1 MTALYSLALFVG
13 AALLFALEPMVGKFL
28 LPPLGSTPSVW
39 NTTVLFF
46 QATLLAGYL
55 YSHLTSRLR
64 AQKVVHIA
72 VLAVGFVSLD
82 PNDLFECEA
91 WARGFRRVAGVD
103 EAGRGPLAG
112 PVVAAAVILPR
123 RYRLAGLRDSKLL
136 SEAQREHLYGQLLAG
151 ALDIGVG
158 VVEAEVIDAVN
169 ILEATRLAMAQAV
182 QHLTPPPDY
191 LLLDAVILPSL
202 PIEQRAV
209 IKGDRLSLSIA
220 AASVVAKVLRDRLMA
235 RAHVCYPQYG
245 FLAHKGYGT
254 AEHLRQLARYG
265 PCKLHRRSFR
275 PVVEGAGGHDGA

>member
-1 MTALYSLALFVG
+1 
-13 AALLFALEPMVGKFL
+13 
-28 LPPLGSTPSVW
+28 
-39 NTTVLFF
+39 
-46 QATLLAGYL
+46 
-55 YSHLTSRLR
+55 
-64 AQKVVHIA
+64 
-72 VLAVGFVSLD
+72 VSLD

>member
-1 MTALYSLALFVG
+1 MS
-13 AALLFALEPMVGKFL
+13 LEPDDV
-28 LPPLGSTPSVW
+28 
-39 NTTVLFF
+39 
-46 QATLLAGYL
+46 
-55 YSHLTSRLR
+55 
-64 AQKVVHIA
+64 
-72 VLAVGFVSLD
+72 
-82 PNDLFECEA
+82 FECEA
-91 WARGFRRVAGVD
+91 WARGFRRIAGVD

-136 SEAQREHLYGQLLAG
+136 SETQREHLYAQLLAG

-169 ILEATRLAMAQAV
+169 ILEATRLAMGQAM

-191 LLLDAVILPSL
+191 LLLDAVILPLL

-220 AASVVAKVLRDRLMA
+220 AASVIAKVLRDRLMA

-245 FLAHKGYGT
+245 FLTHKGYGT
-254 AEHLRQLARYG
+254 AEHLRQLERYG

-275 PVVEGAGGHDGA
+275 PVVEGAGGRDRA